1 MNPFQVKMENEI
13 RGHVVLLPFPAQ
25 GHMNPLLQFGKLLTT
40 KGIKVTLATTIFL
53 SKSIHIKPSDVSIET
68 ISDGSDETSGSFDKG
83 YLERFKE
90 VGSRTLKDL
99 IKNHESSCNPVSC
112 LVYDSICPWVLDVA
126 KELGLIGAS
135 FFTQSTS
142 VSSIYY
148 HAYQGVL
155 KAPVN
160 QPTICIPGLPPLN
173 PPDMPSSL
181 YALSHLSSVTL
192 DLLMSQFSN
201 FEIADYVL
209 FNTFDKLEAEVV
221 SWMTNQ
227 WPHIKTIGPLT
238 PTMYLDKQI
247 KFDKDH
253 PINLFKPSESPY
265 LEWLNA
271 KKRESVIYV
280 SFGSVVPLSEDDMEE
295 LAWGLRNSNK
305 HFLWVVRETEELKL
319 PIDFVKETSDKGLV
333 VKWCS
338 QMEVL
343 AHEAIGCFVTHCGW
357 NSVLEGL
364 SFEVPLVAMPKI
376 WDQPTNAKFVA
387 DVWGVGIRAKAND
400 KGIVGREELLFCI
413 REVMEGERRK
423 VIKRNISTWM
433 ASAKDATDIGGSS
446 YVNIENFIAC
456 LASV

>member
-181 YALSHLSSVTL
+181 YALSHLSSLTL

-271 KKRESVIYV
+271 KK
-280 SFGSVVPLSEDDMEE
+280 L
-295 LAWGLRNSNK
+295 
-305 HFLWVVRETEELKL
+305 RETEELKL

-364 SFEVPLVAMPKI
+364 SFEVPLVAMPKM

-387 DVWGVGIRAKAND
+387 DVWGVGIRTKAND

-413 REVMEGERRK
+413 REVTEGERRK

-433 ASAKDATDIGGSS
+433 TSAKDATDIAGSS
-446 YVNIENFIAC
+446 YVNIENFVKR
-456 LASV
+456 LASI